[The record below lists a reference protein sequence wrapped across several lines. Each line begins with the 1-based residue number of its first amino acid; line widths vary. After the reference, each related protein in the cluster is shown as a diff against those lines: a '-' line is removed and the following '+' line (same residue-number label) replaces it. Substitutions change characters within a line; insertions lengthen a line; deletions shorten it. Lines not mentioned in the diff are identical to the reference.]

1 MQDIRVKKDEL
12 IDKLKLNREAHV
24 SEFTEAHA
32 AWVETRI
39 VDYKARIKSLK
50 ETSKD
55 IGAGG
60 GLEPVSQ
67 EKSYDRAIKMLEM
80 SIDTEIVLPEH
91 EFQQYVLDEWQWS
104 QNFKSVTATYAKSK

>member
-12 IDKLKLNREAHV
+12 IAKLKSNREAHV
-24 SEFTEAHA
+24 AEFRAAHA
-32 AWVETRI
+32 AWVETMI
-39 VDYKARIKSLK
+39 ADYKARIKSLK
-50 ETSKD
+50 EDNKD
-55 IGAGG
+55 IGRGG
-60 GLEPVSQ
+60 GMEPVSQ

-104 QNFKSVTATYAKSK
+104 QNFKSVTSTYVKSR